1 MSSDAITVGGPWFE
15 EFVKGAM
22 LPTPPSVTIT
32 DGMAALHQAAYGDRL
47 RLPLD
52 HGLSAEITGGSRPL
66 AHPMLA
72 INLAIGLS
80 TWASQRVKGN
90 LFYRGLVLRQPV
102 SIGDTLTATTRVAA
116 LRQNRAKPGR
126 AATGMVVLEIT
137 VTNQRNESV
146 LRFWRCPMVACR
158 DEGADTGQTDD
169 FDAIPAT
176 IPDAEIDAAIPPWRL
191 DRFRARVPGNH
202 FASLKAGTAYI
213 VEGRDTVTLAPEI
226 ARLTLNLAMT
236 HFDAGASVYGER
248 LIFGGHTIAMAAA
261 AAVRSFPEMV
271 TILAWRSCDHL
282 APVFEGDI
290 LQARL
295 EITGLRPLKDG
306 GLADV
311 RALVA
316 AEYGTHG
323 QKALKVPPGTT
334 KDVLDWRFVALF
346 A

>member
-1 MSSDAITVGGPWFE
+1 MNKTVGVGGPWFE
-15 EFVKGAM
+15 DFVRGAT
-22 LPTPPSVTIT
+22 LPAPPSVTIT
-32 DGMAALHQAAYGDRL
+32 EGMAALHQAATGDRL

-52 HGLSAEITGGSRPL
+52 HGLSAEVTGEPRPL

-90 LFYRGLVLRQPV
+90 LFYRGLVLRRPV
-102 SIGDTLTATTRVAA
+102 FIGDTLTSATRVAA
-116 LRQNRAKPGR
+116 LRQNRAKAGR
-126 AATGMVVLEIT
+126 AATGMVALEIA

-158 DEGADTGQTDD
+158 DENADTGHADD
-169 FDAIPAT
+169 LDAIPAT
-176 IPDAEIDAAIPPWRL
+176 IPDAEIDAAVPAWNL
-191 DRFRARVPGNH
+191 ARFRARVQGHH
-202 FASLKAGTAYI
+202 FASLKEGAAYT
-213 VEGRDTVTLAPEI
+213 VEGRDTVTFAPEI

-236 HFDAGASVYGER
+236 HFDAGASAYGER

-261 AAVRSFPEMV
+261 TAVRAFSEMA
-271 TILAWRSCDHL
+271 TIVAWRSCDHL

-290 LQARL
+290 LQTRL
-295 EITGLRPLKDG
+295 DVTGVRPLKEG
-306 GLADV
+306 GLADI
-311 RALVA
+311 RAVVT
-316 AEYGTHG
+316 AEYGAAG
-323 QKALKVPPGTT
+323 QKALKVAPGTT